1 MATGEGRGITEDGGR
16 SATVQSV
23 DRALLVMEILATLG
37 QAGVTEIAEELGV
50 HKSTVSRIISV
61 LEARGYVEQ
70 LSERGKYR
78 LGFSIAR
85 LARSTSGQLDLV
97 KQSQAA
103 CDALALESGETT
115 NLAVLDGD
123 RIVNVA
129 EAIGPAGVALRTW
142 IGQSC
147 PAHATSSGKVL
158 LAALSAGELRE
169 RLAVRLEAFTDATV
183 AARSDL
189 EVELETVRER
199 GWASVREELEVGL
212 NAVAAPVYDG
222 SAEVVAALSVSGPSY
237 RLGEEMFEGIAKRTI
252 AAAQTISRRLGW
264 IERSGFGAPTVA
276 ERAQARRNP

>member
-1 MATGEGRGITEDGGR
+1 MESEEATGR

-37 QAGVTEIAEELGV
+37 QAGVTEIAAELGV
-50 HKSTVSRIISV
+50 HKSTVSRLISV

-70 LSERGKYR
+70 VSERGKYR
-78 LGFSIAR
+78 LGFAIAR
-85 LARSTSGQLDLV
+85 LARSTSSQLDLV
-97 KQSQAA
+97 KRSQSA

-115 NLAVLDGD
+115 NLAILDQD

-129 EAIGPAGVALRTW
+129 EAVGPAGIALRTW
-142 IGQSC
+142 VGQSC

-158 LAALSAGELRE
+158 LAALSPGDLRD
-169 RLAVRLEAFTDATV
+169 RLAPRLEAFTDSTV
-183 AARSDL
+183 TTRADL

-222 SAEVVAALSVSGPSY
+222 TAQVVAALSVSGPSY
-237 RLGEEMFEGIAKRTI
+237 RLGGAEFGDIAKRTI
-252 AAAQTISRRLGW
+252 AAAETISRQLGW
-264 IERSGFGAPTVA
+264 VDLSTRP
-276 ERAQARRNP
+276 

>member
-1 MATGEGRGITEDGGR
+1 MPRPENGKTRDDGGR
-16 SATVQSV
+16 SASVQSV

-37 QAGVTEIAEELGV
+37 QAGVTEIATELGV

-70 LSERGKYR
+70 LADRGKYR
-78 LGFSIAR
+78 LGFAIAR
-85 LARSTSGQLDLV
+85 LARATSAQLDLV

-129 EAIGPAGVALRTW
+129 EAIGPAGIALRTW

-158 LAALSAGELRE
+158 LAALDDDELRDV
-169 RLAVRLEAFTDATV
+169 LGTRLESFTDGTV
-183 AARSDL
+183 TTRSAL
-189 EVELETVRER
+189 LAELNVVRER
-199 GWASVREELEVGL
+199 GWACVREELEVGL
-212 NAVAAPVYDG
+212 NAVAAPVYD
-222 SAEVVAALSVSGPSY
+222 ADERVVAALSVSGPSY
-237 RLGEEMFEGIAKRTI
+237 RLGEGEFVETAKRTV
-252 AAAQTISRRLGW
+252 AAAETISRRLGW
-264 IERSGFGAPTVA
+264 IDLASRP
-276 ERAQARRNP
+276 